1 MLNVS
6 FKIFTELLANWV
18 TEMAN
23 RVVKPS
29 QTIFLPGKNIMEGV
43 VVLHETIHKLCN
55 WKKDELVLKLDF
67 EKAYM
72 IKSTGLSCNKQWEWR
87 VCPWFGASVGVK
99 LNDEIGHYFQTR
111 MGLRPA
117 GPLSPIIFNLVAD
130 MLAMLILERKTMA
143 PLEVW
148 YQIW

>member
-55 WKKDELVLKLDF
+55 
-67 EKAYM
+67 
-72 IKSTGLSCNKQWEWR
+72 
-87 VCPWFGASVGVK
+87 
-99 LNDEIGHYFQTR
+99 
-111 MGLRPA
+111 
-117 GPLSPIIFNLVAD
+117 
-130 MLAMLILERKTMA
+130 
-143 PLEVW
+143 
-148 YQIW
+148 

>member
-1 MLNVS
+1 MRM
-6 FKIFTELLANWV
+6 K
-18 TEMAN
+18 
-23 RVVKPS
+23 
-29 QTIFLPGKNIMEGV
+29 
-43 VVLHETIHKLCN
+43 
-55 WKKDELVLKLDF
+55 
-67 EKAYM
+67 
-72 IKSTGLSCNKQWEWR
+72 GLSLIWCKWIETSISR
-87 VCPWFGASVGVK
+87 GSVGVK